1 MLTKHQIRLIDERKG
16 GKNSEGR
23 AGWKAGDYALRQHL
37 KKQLDSMSDL
47 LEIFEVLPDKQLG
60 STVTLNQIS
69 DVLKVIEKLMDIHP
83 PVAVT
88 RVSPEDTGRATQHF
102 TINMGSHIRGLDN
115 AVTGAEVSYLA
126 NDDEKEFWNEFY
138 NVRRLFNDIWENL
151 AHGPKKYTR
160 KEFND
165 LMKKI
170 IVNRKDVKISPEG
183 WTVGTPKEDLREKKV
198 DPGTDAKRK
207 VVSLTHKKMLKEKA
221 AQNKEHSK

>member
-1 MLTKHQIRLIDERKG
+1 MLTEHQMRLIDERKG

-23 AGWKAGDYALRQHL
+23 AGWKTGDYLLRQHL

-47 LEIFEVLPDKQLG
+47 LEIFDVLPDKQLE
-60 STVTLNQIS
+60 SAVTLNQIS

-88 RVSPEDTGRATQHF
+88 RVSPEDPGRATQHF
-102 TINMGSHIRGLDN
+102 TINMGSRIRGLDN

-126 NDDEKEFWNEFY
+126 NEEEKVFWNEFY

-151 AHGPKKYTR
+151 AHGPKKYTH
-160 KEFND
+160 KEFNN
-165 LMKKI
+165 LMKRI
-170 IVNRKDVKISPEG
+170 IDNRKDVKISPEG
-183 WTVGTPKEDLREKKV
+183 WTVGIPNEELSEKKV

-207 VVSLTHKKMLKEKA
+207 VVSLTHKKMLKRKGS
-221 AQNKEHSK
+221 QNKEHSK

>member
-1 MLTKHQIRLIDERKG
+1 MLTKHQMRLIDERKG
-16 GKNSEGR
+16 GKNSERR
-23 AGWKAGDYALRQHL
+23 AVWKAGDYALRQHL

-47 LEIFEVLPDKQLG
+47 LEIFEVLPEKQLG
-60 STVTLNQIS
+60 NTVTLNQIS

-102 TINMGSHIRGLDN
+102 TINMGSRIRGLDN

-138 NVRRLFNDIWENL
+138 NVRRLFNEIWENL

-165 LMKKI
+165 LMKKVI
-170 IVNRKDVKISPEG
+170 DNRKNVKISPEG
-183 WTVGTPKEDLREKKV
+183 WTVGTPKEDLMGEE
-198 DPGTDAKRK
+198 GG
-207 VVSLTHKKMLKEKA
+207 SWY
-221 AQNKEHSK
+221 